1 MPSLNIAS
9 PEELHGGAAVQRAVL
24 YLRLAGEVVRGVDGR
39 HHAVH
44 GEEGGQV
51 GGVAG
56 DQDQGEEP
64 PDPACSSRCCYKP
77 VGSFFGNV
85 SFIFPD
91 FSSPFPPACETCFDR
106 TIKNLTLFYERI
118 RLLTETFLSYS
129 IYRIRSK
136 MW

>member
-1 MPSLNIAS
+1 MPSLTIVS

-64 PDPACSSRCCYKP
+64 PDPACSSRCINWELLWKCLIYFP
-77 VGSFFGNV
+77 RFFV
-85 SFIFPD
+85 SV
-91 FSSPFPPACETCFDR
+91 SS
-106 TIKNLTLFYERI
+106 
-118 RLLTETFLSYS
+118 SV
-129 IYRIRSK
+129 
-136 MW
+136 